1 MCLCIGWTFLLV
13 LGGLTDVSI
22 SFGELAI
29 RLTLLILT
37 RLSGIWDLDWDNW
50 IPPTALHGSFSSRLV
65 DGEAEF

>member
-1 MCLCIGWTFLLV
+1 MRLCTGWTFLLV

-22 SFGELAI
+22 SVGESAI

-50 IPPTALHGSFSSRLV
+50 ISPTALHGSFSGGLV

>member
-50 IPPTALHGSFSSRLV
+50 ISPTAQHGSFSSRLV